1 MRNGLW
7 LVIGLLSVLPRGLVE
22 AAEHQAAASEAKAE
36 TDWPA
41 MIAQLR
47 QQVDYLPENADTR
60 HQLAVAYNNYAVTL
74 ADQNSFSDSIRQL
87 QEAVRLEPDDAQFQ
101 TNLALIHLRAAQ
113 AAYQNQRVAEAKTLV
128 AEAIKIAPQQ
138 ADAYTLLGEIEY
150 HSQRLKEAKAAW
162 DQAVKLNPALDVVQE
177 KLKRL
182 NQELPVESEFEKVSQ
197 AYFDVRYTEMLKR
210 SAGYDIRDTLLRAR
224 REVGADFS
232 LWPTGKLIVLV
243 YSAEQFRQL
252 RKDTPDWVAGQ
263 YDGKIRV
270 PLPGPEFDE
279 KAVVRTL
286 FHEYTHALVHQ
297 VAGTRCPTWL
307 NEGLA
312 EYEGWRDQAS
322 PWTSLRKAVAT
333 NALVPWEQLSERFS
347 AGRPAA
353 EVAQAY
359 EEAHSIARY
368 LVERYGFWRMRR
380 VLKAV
385 ADGADL
391 NETLVKEFH
400 MKLPHLQSLWRTWLD
415 EQLAH

>member
-1 MRNGLW
+1 MRNGAW
-7 LVIGLLSVLPRGLVE
+7 LIIGILSMVPLGLE
-22 AAEHQAAASEAKAE
+22 AAERQAPATDAKAE
-36 TDWPA
+36 TDWAA
-41 MIAQLR
+41 MIAKLR
-47 QQVDYLPENADTR
+47 EQVDYLPANQDTR
-60 HQLAVAYNNYAVTL
+60 HQLAIAYNNYGVML
-74 ADQNSFSDSIRQL
+74 ADQNSFSESIRQL
-87 QEAVRLEPDDAQFQ
+87 QEAARLEPDDAQFQ

-138 ADAYTLLGEIEY
+138 ADAYALLGEIEY

-162 DQAVKLNPALDVVQE
+162 DQAVKLNPGLDVVQD

-210 SAGYDIRDTLLRAR
+210 SAGYDIRDALLRAR
-224 REVGADFS
+224 REVGSDFA
-232 LWPTGKLIVLV
+232 LWPTRKLIVLV

-252 RKDTPDWVAGQ
+252 RQDTPDWVAGQ

-270 PLPGPEFDE
+270 PLPGLEFDE

-286 FHEYTHALVHQ
+286 FHEYTHALINEIADNH
-297 VAGTRCPTWL
+297 CPTWL

-312 EYEGWRDQAS
+312 EYEGWRDQTP
-322 PWTSLRKAVAT
+322 PWTSLRKAVVT
-333 NALVPWEQLSERFS
+333 NALVPWDQLSERFS
-347 AGRPAA
+347 ASLPAA
-353 EVAQAY
+353 DVALGY
-359 EEAHSIARY
+359 EEAHSVARY

-380 VLKAV
+380 ILKAV

-400 MKLPHLQSLWRTWLD
+400 VKLPRLQSLWREWLN
-415 EQLAH
+415 EQLAR